1 MCFAAMQCMCDQAI
15 AENLP
20 TIAITNHQL
29 SKVHVGWGVFQLPT
43 QATYSI
49 SSEAD
54 VDEGPNDDWSV
65 SSALSLIYKPTGQS
79 YGLMTLTTEVG
90 EGQTATWTF
99 QFNDPRPSTS
109 TSGTYK
115 STASMTADREG
126 SLPPLLLPSEK
137 EVDVP

>member
-1 MCFAAMQCMCDQAI
+1 
-15 AENLP
+15 
-20 TIAITNHQL
+20 L
-29 SKVHVGWGVFQLPT
+29 SKVHVGWGIDQLPT

-54 VDEGPNDDWSV
+54 FDEEPIDDWSM

-99 QFNDPRPSTS
+99 QFNDPPPSTS
-109 TSGTYK
+109 TSWTYK

-137 EVDVP
+137 EVDVR